1 MKQRL
6 SSDNQSPS
14 DLLTDL
20 KDLVAEAEKLLESS
34 VGDRANDAVESLRTR
49 YDAAQERLSE
59 AYGKAKR
66 CVADGA
72 KRTDENIRENPY
84 QAIAVA
90 VGVGLLAGVLL
101 TRRCSK

>member
-6 SSDNQSPS
+6 TTDSQSPS

-34 VGDRANDAVESLRTR
+34 VGDRADDAVESLRNR

-59 AYGKAKR
+59 AYGKAKNASPTAR
-66 CVADGA
+66 NEPTKPFGGTHT
-72 KRTDENIRENPY
+72 KRSRLPS
-84 QAIAVA
+84 ASACWPA
-90 VGVGLLAGVLL
+90 S
-101 TRRCSK
+101 C